1 MFSRNSTLALT
12 LILALTATSAVRA
25 GETTAERA
33 SSTDVPTVTV
43 SASPG
48 AQYCDGL
55 TPDEARRHAEQAK
68 RDGAHR
74 KAADCFRIAGDHVR
88 ADRAQLRASADAGD
102 VSAQKTAANIE
113 TAKAQARR
121 IRDALR

>member
-25 GETTAERA
+25 GETVEPAA
-33 SSTDVPTVTV
+33 SSADVPTVTV
-43 SASPG
+43 TATHDAPL
-48 AQYCDGL
+48 CHGL
-55 TPDEARRHAEQAK
+55 AADEARRHAEQAK
-68 RDGAHR
+68 RDGNHR

-88 ADRAQLRASADAGD
+88 ADRAQLRASAVAGD

-121 IRDALR
+121 IREALR